1 MMASNILQNIETKE
15 QLDHI
20 LEVIKDALPEK
31 ENIQREFSKYTR
43 FKDHFI
49 KKLQKEWYGREMP
62 NYTELQ
68 VRQMNSAHYSDKA
81 KKTVVN
87 DMQGRETIDMD
98 QKSWVIKSA
107 EKWSG
112 WNAM

>member
-1 MMASNILQNIETKE
+1 
-15 QLDHI
+15 
-20 LEVIKDALPEK
+20 
-31 ENIQREFSKYTR
+31 
-43 FKDHFI
+43 
-49 KKLQKEWYGREMP
+49 
-62 NYTELQ
+62 
-68 VRQMNSAHYSDKA
+68 MNSAHYSDKA

-112 WNAM
+112 WNAAENVYFEKPLLFEGDISYEKNFQPLIVSGQASKSVNLITSLSKIIKRGSQMC